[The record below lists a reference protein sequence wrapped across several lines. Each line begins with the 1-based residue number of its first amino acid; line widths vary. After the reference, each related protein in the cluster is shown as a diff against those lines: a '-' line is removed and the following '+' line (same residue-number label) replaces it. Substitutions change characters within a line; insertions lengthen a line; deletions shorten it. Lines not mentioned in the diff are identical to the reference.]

1 MLNFGE
7 EHAVYLPGRIPG
19 HRDTN
24 ILLLPSF
31 NTKYLVYKVYV
42 QACVAD
48 DIGHIGK
55 SLFFQLWNELVPYI
69 VVSKPMA
76 DLCWVCQERNQYA
89 VHMREGDEEQ
99 ALVQANIAV
108 EEHMQ
113 HLRNAFDEHNYYK
126 RQCEKA
132 REDARRVIDGFEKR
146 LPCSF
151 DGVAHYSWDYAQ
163 QTHYPL
169 NPLQPGPIYFKT
181 PRKCGIFGVCNDGI
195 NLQLSATSTTSWKLM
210 DLVRKRDCFMLIIA
224 QVYIFSLFS

>member
-1 MLNFGE
+1 
-7 EHAVYLPGRIPG
+7 
-19 HRDTN
+19 
-24 ILLLPSF
+24 
-31 NTKYLVYKVYV
+31 
-42 QACVAD
+42 
-48 DIGHIGK
+48 
-55 SLFFQLWNELVPYI
+55 
-69 VVSKPMA
+69 MA

-195 NLQLSATSTTSWKLM
+195 NLQYNYLIDEINNTGKGANATISYVHHFLETYGLGEKKGLFHADNCTG
-210 DLVRKRDCFMLIIA
+210 I
-224 QVYIFSLFS
+224 YIFSV